1 MIFYKFSTEK
11 IIIDFGSN
19 INTFRVFS
27 YSCIFIHCNSAHT
40 LVVFLNFCRADN
52 DECEGQASISQ
63 GSTAVGTVRFIRQNI
78 GTPTAVKV
86 NFQAHIIMQFK
97 QIENDLTIVAKYLF
111 F

>member
-1 MIFYKFSTEK
+1 MNARDRHQFHK
-11 IIIDFGSN
+11 DPP
-19 INTFRVFS
+19 
-27 YSCIFIHCNSAHT
+27 
-40 LVVFLNFCRADN
+40 
-52 DECEGQASISQ
+52 
-63 GSTAVGTVRFIRQNI
+63 AVGTVRFIRQNI